1 MCGYNELRGKC
12 SETNRDC
19 IVLTLQPGL
28 FMRLVAYR
36 SHDFRIAIYVVYNT
50 FHSCKAPP
58 LHQDSV
64 PSLRHLSAISIMA
77 AGTYT
82 LSEPFLNYVNENL
95 PQHLG
100 DELPSYTTI
109 NTIVAT
115 NYYSVSDDNYLSTC
129 TVRLCQDE
137 SHRLSRLLKNRVGF
151 EETTV

>member
-1 MCGYNELRGKC
+1 
-12 SETNRDC
+12 
-19 IVLTLQPGL
+19 
-28 FMRLVAYR
+28 MRLVAYK

-50 FHSCKAPP
+50 FHNCKTPP

-115 NYYSVSDDNYLSTC
+115 NYYSVSDDNCLSTC

-137 SHRLSRLLKNRVGF
+137 EHRLSRLLKNRVGF